1 VKLTVLTGITALVVL
16 VFIFEL
22 VRRRQLREKY
32 AGLWLGIGLV
42 VAVLGFFPRLLDNIS
57 RAVGVVNGVSL
68 VLFLGIVFLLLVCL
82 HLSWEMSRM
91 EEETRSLA
99 EEVALLR
106 TQVTS
111 ALRRATGENDPFD
124 PSLPDPGGA
133 GLGAAE
139 RFDAT
144 LAPASTPAHQR
155 TSDDQR

>member
-1 VKLTVLTGITALVVL
+1 VKLTVLTAITALVVL

-32 AGLWLGIGLV
+32 AALWLGIGLA
-42 VAVLGFFPRLLDNIS
+42 VAVLGFFPRLLDS
-57 RAVGVVNGVSL
+57 LADRVGVASGVSL

-106 TQVTS
+106 TQVTT
-111 ALRRATGENDPFD
+111 ALRRATGEPDPLD
-124 PSLPDPGGA
+124 PSLPNPGATSLGA
-133 GLGAAE
+133 GLEHHGSRVE
-139 RFDAT
+139 GDR
-144 LAPASTPAHQR
+144 
-155 TSDDQR
+155 